1 MKKLFF
7 IPALFVAASAVLSF
21 FSCTAQTP
29 SASLKTDIDS
39 ISYAFGV
46 ANTQGIDQNLL
57 QQGIDS
63 AHIKDFVAGLL
74 EGARINKENKSENA
88 RMMGQQLG
96 MNVGSSIE
104 GISHNLFGGDTTKV
118 LNKENLL
125 AGIVDNILKKKL
137 LIPVETAQAYVQ
149 ETSERIKVAS
159 LEKQY
164 AKEKVDNLKF
174 LDDNKSK
181 DGVVALPSGLQY
193 KVVKMGTGAKPAAT
207 DNVKVD
213 YVGTTIDGKEFD
225 SSVKRGQPA
234 TFRLDGV
241 IKGWTE
247 GIQLMPEGSKFIFY
261 IPYNLA
267 YGAEGR
273 PGSIPPFSTLIFDV
287 DLLAINPAPATP
299 AASAVKVAPAKAAPS
314 AVKAAPAKAA
324 PVVTKAAPAKAP
336 VKK

>member
-7 IPALFVAASAVLSF
+7 IPALFVAASAVLSL
-21 FSCTAQTP
+21 FSCTAQTQN
-29 SASLKTDIDS
+29 ANLKTEIDS
-39 ISYAFGV
+39 LSYAFGLV
-46 ANTQGIDQNLL
+46 NTQGIDQYLL

-63 AHIKDFVAGLL
+63 AHVQDFIAGFMD
-74 EGARINKENKSENA
+74 GAKVNKEDKAANA
-88 RMMGQQLG
+88 RMVGQGIG
-96 MNVGSSIE
+96 MNVGSSIDN
-104 GISHNLFGGDTTKV
+104 ISRNLFGGDTTKV
-118 LNKENLL
+118 LNKADLL
-125 AGIVDNILKKKL
+125 AGFVDGVKNKNF
-137 LIPVETAQAYVQ
+137 LIPRDTAQSYLSS
-149 ETSERIKVAS
+149 TSERIKLAS

-164 AKEKVDNLKF
+164 AAEKAANLKF

-193 KVVKMGTGAKPAAT
+193 KVEKATTGAKPLST
-207 DNVKVD
+207 DIVKVN
-213 YVGTTIDGKEFD
+213 YTGSTIDGKVFD
-225 SSVKRGQPA
+225 SSEKHGQPA

-247 GIQLMPEGSKFIFY
+247 GIQYMTVGSKYTFY

-287 DLLAINPAPATP
+287 ELLAINPAPATP
-299 AASAVKVAPAKAAPS
+299 ATTTAVPGRATLP
-314 AVKAAPAKAA
+314 VKTT
-324 PVVTKAAPAKAP
+324 VPAKAP